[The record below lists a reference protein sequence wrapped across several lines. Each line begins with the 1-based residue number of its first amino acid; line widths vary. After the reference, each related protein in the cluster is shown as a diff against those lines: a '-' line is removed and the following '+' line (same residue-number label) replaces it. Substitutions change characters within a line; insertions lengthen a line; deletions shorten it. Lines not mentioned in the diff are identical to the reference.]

1 MIKLDRPVNIPQ
13 VLQENSKDWTKKLL
27 DLIDLYGSFSK
38 IPKVEK
44 DKALKHYRHKDIR
57 NILFES
63 SYRKCAFCEGFPED
77 NSSIEI
83 EHFHPKSL
91 YPHETFYWENFLP
104 CCGKCNSSKGAHDT
118 KSESIINPYIDN
130 PEEHLEFESRGL
142 RIKGKDSIGLKT
154 IEVFNLNS
162 TRMYRPY
169 SELFVQFHQYED
181 DLSTA
186 LQDYKNKNTPI
197 KKRNQLKRIK
207 ESIERLEVLMDKKS
221 KYSFFCSS
229 YISSSK
235 PYIQAKKLISSI
247 VEDF

>member
-1 MIKLDRPVNIPQ
+1 MIKLDRPINTPQ

-27 DLIDLYGSFSK
+27 DLVDLYGDYYK
-38 IPKVEK
+38 IPKEEK
-44 DKALKHYRHKDIR
+44 DKALKYYRHKDIKD
-57 NILFES
+57 ILFES

-77 NSSIEI
+77 NSSIEV

-91 YPHETFYWENFLP
+91 YPHETFCWENFLP
-104 CCGKCNSSKGAHDT
+104 CCRKCNSSKAAHDT
-118 KSESIINPYIDN
+118 KLESIINPYIDN
-130 PEEHLEFESRGL
+130 PEEHLEFESI

-154 IEVFNLNS
+154 IEVCNLNS

-169 SELFVQFHQYED
+169 SELYVQFHQYED
-181 DLSTA
+181 DLSIA
-186 LQDYKNKNTPI
+186 LQEHKNKDTPA
-197 KKRNQLKRIK
+197 KKRNHLKRIK

-235 PYIQAKKLISSI
+235 YYIQAKELISST